1 MHKKIVLSILASG
14 ILLADNTVNI
24 EKITVTGASK
34 SEQSL
39 KSVTSNIEVVT
50 AEEIE
55 EKHYTTIT
63 QALSSL
69 TGINFT
75 QSGGMGTATNIYIQ
89 GMDTKYILVLIDGV
103 RYNDLSSADGSAQ
116 LEHLLLSDVERI
128 ELIKGANPIWGA
140 DAAAGVINIVT
151 KKAAKGFKSGVDLM
165 YGSYNTKSAAAS
177 FGYGADSYSVSG
189 GVSRYMTDGF
199 SAQAPRGSKGDDFE
213 RDGYQNTSANI
224 KLGYE
229 PIKNLK
235 INGEIYTTR
244 GTADYDSTPNSIQ
257 RIAYENTI
265 KQAAI
270 SYKSN
275 SHSPSI
281 QISETDSKKD
291 DMDTTSIFNVKIF
304 KSSVKNYEIKDDYKY
319 ARFGNLTIGTSKEE
333 IDIRYT
339 KVASS
344 EVKKED
350 ETRSAFAANTMSHM
364 GLTLTQTIRYDDY
377 LTFGSKTNA
386 KAGAKYAITDDSS
399 ISANYGTA
407 FKAPT
412 ILQMAN
418 PWGASNF
425 DLKPEN
431 IRSFDISAAY
441 KRLSLTYFYNT
452 INNLINWQFV
462 GGQWMLQN
470 LTGTSILQGYE
481 AKYLF
486 APSDKLTVSA
496 AYTRLKAEDATRKE
510 IARRPHDTLNVNVD
524 WYPTAKLHIGLYSTY
539 VGTRYDTN
547 TKATQTGGYA
557 LFNGVANYALNKTV
571 SLYGKFENL
580 LDRYYQSVAG
590 YATPGRSVYAGVK
603 AYF

>member
-229 PIKNLK
+229 PIRNLK
-235 INGEIYTTR
+235 IDGEIYTTR
-244 GTADYDSTPNSIQ
+244 GASNYDAYLSPNSIQ
-257 RIAYENTI
+257 RISYENTI
-265 KQAAI
+265 KKAAI
-270 SYKSN
+270 SYKTD
-275 SHSPSI
+275 SHYI
-281 QISETDSKKD
+281 ALQASETGSKKD
-291 DMDTTSIFNVKIF
+291 DMDTSFGVKIF
-304 KSSVKNYEIKDDYKY
+304 KSGVKNYEIKDDYKY
-319 ARFGNLTIGTSKEE
+319 ARFGNLTLGASKEE
-333 IDIRYT
+333 MDIRYT

-364 GLTLTQTIRYDDY
+364 GLTLTQAIRYDDY
-377 LTFGSKTNA
+377 STFGSKTNA

-431 IRSFDISAAY
+431 IRSFDITATY
-441 KRLSLTYFYNT
+441 RKLSLTYFYNT
-452 INNLINWQFV
+452 VSNLISWS
-462 GGQWMLQN
+462 GSGYAN
-470 LTGTSILQGYE
+470 LDGTSILQGYE

-496 AYTRLKAEDATRKE
+496 AYTRLKAEDASRKE
-510 IARRPHDTLNVNVD
+510 LQRRPHDTVSINMD
-524 WYPTAKLHIGLYSTY
+524 YYPTAKLHIGLYSTY

-557 LFNGVANYALNKTV
+557 LFNGVANYTLNKTV

>member
-1 MHKKIVLSILASG
+1 LHKKIVLSILASG

-75 QSGGMGTATNIYIQ
+75 QSGGVGTTTNIYMQ
-89 GMDTKYILVLIDGV
+89 GMDTKYILVLVDGV

-140 DAAAGVINIVT
+140 DAAAGVVNIVT
-151 KKAAKGFKSGVDLM
+151 KKAAKGFKSSADLM

-177 FGYGADSYSVSG
+177 FGYGADNYSLSG
-189 GVSRYMTDGF
+189 GISRYMTDGF

-224 KLGYE
+224 KAGYE
-229 PIKNLK
+229 LTQNLK
-235 INGEIYTTR
+235 VDGEIYTTR
-244 GTADYDSTPNSIQ
+244 GTSNYDAYLSPNSIQ
-257 RIAYENTI
+257 RISYEDTI
-265 KQAAI
+265 KKATV
-270 SYKSN
+270 SYRTESQ
-275 SHSPSI
+275 SLSI
-281 QISETDSKKD
+281 QASETGSKKD
-291 DMDTTSIFNVKIF
+291 DMDTSFGVKIF
-304 KSSVKNYEIKDDYKY
+304 KSNVKNYELKDDYKY
-319 ARFGNLTIGTSKEE
+319 AHFGNLTLGASKEE

-339 KVASS
+339 KIASQ

-350 ETRSAFAANTMSHM
+350 ETRSVFAANTISGF
-364 GLTLTQTIRYDDY
+364 GLTLTQAIRYDDY
-377 LTFGSKTNA
+377 STFGSKTNA
-386 KAGAKYAITDDSS
+386 KAGAKYTVTDDSS
-399 ISANYGTA
+399 ISANYATA

-431 IRSFDISAAY
+431 IRSFDVSATY

-452 INNLINWQFV
+452 VSNLINWS
-462 GGQWMLQN
+462 GSGYAN
-470 LTGTSILQGYE
+470 LDGTSILQGYE
-481 AKYLF
+481 AKYSF
-486 APSDKLTVSA
+486 SPSELLA
-496 AYTRLKAEDATRKE
+496 INIAYTRLKAEDASRKE
-510 IARRPHDTLNVNVD
+510 LQRRAHDTININVD
-524 WYPTAKLHIGLYSTY
+524 YYPTAKLHIGLYSTY
-539 VGTRYDTN
+539 IGTRYDTN

-557 LFNGVANYALNKTV
+557 LFNSVANYAVNKTV
-571 SLYGKFENL
+571 SFYGKFENM
-580 LDRYYQSVAG
+580 LDRYYQTVAG